1 MSATRVGPETSERPL
16 RRRATLQESLAQA
29 VEHEDGERSNA
40 AGLADERKP
49 SSSPISV
56 PVSLTRMTLWA
67 NGLGADLTRAD
78 AARPS
83 LQSHR
88 GLPSPLDRPPV
99 RTVLVQAQGCA
110 AVGAR
115 SFGGVGA
122 RELLG
127 KDGKRDLDVLASA
140 DRTLEH
146 RHIGPSFGLCEVRD
160 R

>member
-49 SSSPISV
+49 SSSPIPV
-56 PVSLTRMTLWA
+56 PFSLTRMTLWA

-99 RTVLVQAQGCA
+99 RAVLVQAQGCA
-110 AVGAR
+110 AVGA
-115 SFGGVGA
+115 GA

-127 KDGKRDLDVLASA
+127 KDGKRDLDVLAFA

-146 RHIGPSFGLCEVRD
+146 RHIGPSF
-160 R
+160 